1 MSLKDLS
8 SYKIDNFMDV
18 ILDVFHDGI
27 YITDAEG
34 VTLKVNKMYEKLT
47 GLKKEELLG
56 RSVMDL
62 ELKGVFKTPLNSIIV
77 KTGKSQTTVQ
87 VNKENRQV
95 VISGHPVLDRNNKV
109 QYVVTFARDV
119 TVLGQLKE
127 EIAAQKDLIQKYY
140 EKTLYLW
147 AKNLHHEDIVIES
160 PKMIKLMEL
169 LKRIAKTDA
178 NVLILGETGVGKDV
192 FASRI
197 HESSTRKAEAFFKV
211 NCATIP
217 DNLIES
223 ELFGYEPGAFS
234 GASTKGKPGYF
245 ELANKGTVFLDEI
258 GELPFQMQAKLLRVL
273 EDQEVMRIGST
284 KVIKL
289 DVRFIAATNKDLEQS
304 INEGTFRSDLYYRLR
319 VVVMEIRPLR
329 ERKEDVIPL
338 VKFFLDKYNA
348 KYSKKINLSREAM
361 KVLQF
366 YVWPGNVREMQNLIQ
381 GLVVTQDKS
390 ILDIEDLPFYLMV
403 KQPQPKDK
411 MVKSYL
417 NNKVQ
422 IPLNTYIEHYEKK
435 LLKNAYESHS
445 QSITAVAELF
455 CVNRSTIFRKLKKYE
470 II

>member
-1 MSLKDLS
+1 MNFNNLS
-8 SYKIDNFMDV
+8 SFEIDNFMDA
-18 ILDVFHDGI
+18 ILDVFNDGI

-56 RSVMDL
+56 RRVSEL
-62 ELKGVFKTPLNSIIV
+62 EIEGVFNTPLNAIIV

-87 VNKENRQV
+87 VNKEHRQV
-95 VISGHPVLDRNNKV
+95 VISGHPVFDINCKV

-119 TVLGQLKE
+119 TVLAELKE
-127 EIAAQKDLIQKYY
+127 EIVAQKDLIQKYY
-140 EKTLYLW
+140 EETLYLRS
-147 AKNLHHEDIVIES
+147 KNLYHEDIIIKS

-169 LKRIAKTDA
+169 LTRIAKTDA

-197 HESSTRKAEAFFKV
+197 HERSARREEAFFKV

-234 GASTKGKPGYF
+234 GAGTKGKPGYF
-245 ELANKGTVFLDEI
+245 ELAHKGTVFLDEI
-258 GELPFQMQAKLLRVL
+258 GELPFPMQAKLLRVL
-273 EDQEVMRIGST
+273 ENQEVMRIGAT

-289 DVRFIAATNKDLEQS
+289 DVRFIAATNRDLEQS
-304 INEGTFRSDLYYRLR
+304 IKEGTFRSDLYYRLQ
-319 VVVMEIRPLR
+319 VVVLKIYPLR

-338 VKFFLDKYNA
+338 IKFFLDKYNA
-348 KYSKKINLSREAM
+348 KYSKTINLSRDAM
-361 KVLQF
+361 RVLQD
-366 YVWPGNVREMQNLIQ
+366 YVWPGNVREIQNLIQ
-381 GLVVTQDKS
+381 GLIVTQDKH
-390 ILDIEDLPFYLMV
+390 ILDIADLPFYLLV
-403 KQPQPKDK
+403 KKTPPETMNSDLANSENMKLSQ
-411 MVKSYL
+411 
-417 NNKVQ
+417 
-422 IPLNTYIEHYEKK
+422 YIENFEKN

-445 QSITAVAELF
+445 CSITAVSEF
-455 CVNRSTIFRKLKKYE
+455 FSVDRSTIFRKLKKYD